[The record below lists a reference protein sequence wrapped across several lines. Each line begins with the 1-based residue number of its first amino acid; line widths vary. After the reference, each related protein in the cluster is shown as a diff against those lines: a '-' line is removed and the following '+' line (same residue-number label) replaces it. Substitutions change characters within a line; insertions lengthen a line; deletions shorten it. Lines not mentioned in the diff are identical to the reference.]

1 MGKVYL
7 IGAGPGD
14 PDLLTLKAV
23 KAIQESDV
31 ILYDHLINPE
41 TLRHCKD
48 TARLHFVGKS
58 KGDHT
63 LSQEEINELIVE
75 LSGQYGV
82 VSRLKGGDPLI
93 FGRGGEEYEFILSHG
108 IPCEIIPGITAAM
121 GAGASLGL
129 PLTHRNY
136 SSEVVLITGHKKKD
150 DDYSSFRGLNLKNRT
165 YVIYMVIT
173 ALKDITAELLHRPEN
188 AGIPVAIIEKATR
201 KNQRLITGTVEN
213 IAEVVAREEVQ
224 PPAIM
229 IVGEVV
235 NFVAEIEAIKSRVFA
250 ENGAII

>member
-14 PDLLTLKAV
+14 PELLTLKAV
-23 KAIQESDV
+23 RAIQESDA

-41 TLRHCKD
+41 TLRHSKEN
-48 TARLHFVGKS
+48 AELIYVGKS
-58 KGDHT
+58 KGDHF
-63 LSQEEINELIVE
+63 LPQEKINEKLVE
-75 LSGQYGV
+75 LTARYPV

-93 FGRGGEEYEFILSHG
+93 FGRGGEEYEFILRHG
-108 IPCEIIPGITAAM
+108 IECEIIPGITAAM

-150 DDYSSFRGLNLKNRT
+150 GNYGDFTALNLKNRT

-173 ALKDITAELLHRPEN
+173 ALREITDEIMKNPEN
-188 AGIPVAIIEKATR
+188 GDVPVAIIEKATR
-201 KNQRLITGTVEN
+201 KNQQLITGTVSTIADIVDERN
-213 IAEVVAREEVQ
+213 IQ
-224 PPAIM
+224 PPAILV
-229 IVGEVV
+229 VGEVV
-235 NFVAEIEAIKSRVFA
+235 KFVKEIEEIRQWAFTDKKGS
-250 ENGAII
+250 

>member
-14 PDLLTLKAV
+14 PELLTLKAV
-23 KAIQESDV
+23 RAIQESDA

-41 TLRHCKD
+41 TLRHCKPD
-48 TARLHFVGKS
+48 AELHFVGKS

-63 LSQEEINELIVE
+63 LPQEGINELIVKLTE
-75 LSGQYGV
+75 KHQV

-93 FGRGGEEYEFILSHG
+93 FGRGGEEYEYILSHG
-108 IPCEIIPGITAAM
+108 IPCEIIPGITTAM
-121 GAGASLGL
+121 GAGADLGL

-150 DDYSSFRGLNLKNRT
+150 GNYENFRGLTLKNKT

-173 ALKDITAELLHRPEN
+173 ALRNITDELLKNPEN
-188 AGIPVAIIEKATR
+188 ARIPVAIIEKATR

-213 IAEVVAREEVQ
+213 IADVVKKENVQ

-229 IVGEVV
+229 VVGEVV
-235 NFVAEIEAIKSRVFA
+235 NFVAEIEELKSRVFA
-250 ENGAII
+250 MEGSK